1 LILCAVSEILYIG
14 YDTHKQTSAI
24 NFLDQIMF
32 SDSSTPTGNATTA
45 PLPLGSTIA
54 IVGAGITGL
63 SAAYYLQQQRPDLNI
78 TLLESTDKPGGI
90 LQTIER
96 DDFLVELGPDM
107 FTTRDDEAVDLCRE
121 LGMENQL
128 ISTNTEHRGAYI
140 ICRDKLCKMP
150 LGWTMMTP
158 TRLGAILKTPLLSWK
173 GKLRVIAELFILRKK
188 SDGDESLASFTRRR
202 LGPEALE
209 RIIQP
214 LISGI
219 YTADPEKLSMQAT
232 LADFLAMERTGKG
245 LIREGIKQ
253 RRSQASQE
261 SSTGARYGAF
271 VAPKYGM
278 QSIITALT
286 DQLKPN
292 TLKLRQRVKQLEFKN
307 NAWQLTIA
315 QDTQRTTTHQFDR
328 LLLTTSSQITG
339 RLLQDTCP
347 ELSKLIVNIPLAGAA
362 IVTMGYR
369 FCDIEHPLDAFG
381 VVVPQAENRPLIA
394 ISMASQKF
402 TGRAPH
408 DSTLFRI
415 FAGGAL
421 QPELLQWDDEQL
433 IESAKKQLREL
444 LGVNGKPIFTQVV
457 RWDNKMPQYHVGHV
471 ELVDKIEL
479 ALSKT
484 PNLEI
489 AGNAY
494 RGVGIPLCIRNAK
507 SAVKRL
513 IG

>member
-1 LILCAVSEILYIG
+1 MSP
-14 YDTHKQTSAI
+14 
-24 NFLDQIMF
+24 
-32 SDSSTPTGNATTA
+32 DSSTPTGNTTST
-45 PLPLGSTIA
+45 PLPPGSSIA

-78 TLLESTDKPGGI
+78 TLLESSDKPGGI
-90 LQTIER
+90 LQTVER
-96 DDFLVELGPDM
+96 DGFLVELGPDM
-107 FTTRDDEAVDLCRE
+107 FTTRDNEAYELCCE
-121 LGMENQL
+121 LGIEDQL
-128 ISTNTEHRGAYI
+128 IGTNKDHRGAYI
-140 ICRDKLCKMP
+140 ICRGKLCKMP

-173 GKLRVIAELFILRKK
+173 GKLRVIAELFVPRKK
-188 SDGDESLASFTRRR
+188 IDDDESLASFTRRR
-202 LGPEALE
+202 LGREALE

-253 RRSQASQE
+253 LRSQSAQE

-278 QSIITALT
+278 QSIIAALT
-286 DQLKPN
+286 NQLKTD
-292 TLKLRQRVKQLEFKN
+292 TLELRQRVTQLKFQDD
-307 NAWQLTIA
+307 AWQLTIEQDA
-315 QDTQRTTTHQFDR
+315 QGTTTRQFDH

-339 RLLQDTCP
+339 RLLQDTYP
-347 ELSKLIVNIPLAGAA
+347 ELSKLIADIPLAGAA

-369 FCDIEHPLDAFG
+369 FCDIDHPLDAFG

-402 TGRAPH
+402 AGRAPH
-408 DSTLFRI
+408 DSILFRI

-421 QPELLQWDDEQL
+421 QPELLQWGEEQL
-433 IESAKKQLREL
+433 VESAQQQLREL

-457 RWDNKMPQYHVGHV
+457 RWENKMPQYHVGHV

-479 ALSKT
+479 GLSKI

>member
-1 LILCAVSEILYIG
+1 MS
-14 YDTHKQTSAI
+14 
-24 NFLDQIMF
+24 
-32 SDSSTPTGNATTA
+32 SDSSTATGNATSA
-45 PLPLGSTIA
+45 PLPQESSIA

-78 TLLESTDKPGGI
+78 TLLESSDKPGGI
-90 LQTIER
+90 LQTVER
-96 DDFLVELGPDM
+96 DGFLVELGPDM
-107 FTTRDDEAVDLCRE
+107 FTTRDSEAVELCGE
-121 LGMENQL
+121 LGIEDQL
-128 ISTNTEHRGAYI
+128 ISTNKNHRGAYI
-140 ICRDKLCKMP
+140 VYRGKLCKMP

-158 TRLGAILKTPLLSWK
+158 TRMGAILKTPLLSWK
-173 GKLRVIAELFILRKK
+173 GKLRVFAEVFIPRKK
-188 SDGDESLASFTRRR
+188 SGGDESLASFTRRR
-202 LGPEALE
+202 LGQEALE

-253 RRSQASQE
+253 LRSQSSQE

-278 QSIITALT
+278 QSIIAALT
-286 DQLKPN
+286 KQLKTN
-292 TLKLRQRVKQLEFKN
+292 TLKLGQRVKQLEFKN
-307 NAWQLTIA
+307 DAWQLTIE
-315 QDTQRTTTHQFDR
+315 QDTQGTTTRQFDR

-339 RLLQDTCP
+339 RLLQESYP
-347 ELSKLIVNIPLAGAA
+347 ELSKLIADIPLAGAA

-369 FCDIEHPLDAFG
+369 FCDIDHPLDAFG
-381 VVVPQAENRPLIA
+381 VVVPQTENRPLIA

-402 TGRAPH
+402 AGRAPQ
-408 DSTLFRI
+408 DSVLFRI

-421 QPELLQWDDEQL
+421 QPEVLQWGEDQL
-433 IESAKKQLREL
+433 IESAKQQLREL
-444 LGVNGKPIFTQVV
+444 LGVNGKPIFTQVA
-457 RWDNKMPQYHVGHV
+457 RWENNMPQYHVGHV

-479 ALSKT
+479 ELSKT

>member
-1 LILCAVSEILYIG
+1 
-14 YDTHKQTSAI
+14 
-24 NFLDQIMF
+24 
-32 SDSSTPTGNATTA
+32 
-45 PLPLGSTIA
+45 
-54 IVGAGITGL
+54 
-63 SAAYYLQQQRPDLNI
+63 
-78 TLLESTDKPGGI
+78 
-90 LQTIER
+90 
-96 DDFLVELGPDM
+96 
-107 FTTRDDEAVDLCRE
+107 
-121 LGMENQL
+121 
-128 ISTNTEHRGAYI
+128 
-140 ICRDKLCKMP
+140 
-150 LGWTMMTP
+150 MMTP
-158 TRLGAILKTPLLSWK
+158 TRMGAILKTPLLSWK
-173 GKLRVIAELFILRKK
+173 GKLRVFAEVFIPRKK
-188 SDGDESLASFTRRR
+188 SGGDESLASFTRRR
-202 LGPEALE
+202 LGQEALE

-253 RRSQASQE
+253 LRSQSSQE
-261 SSTGARYGAF
+261 SSSGARYGAF

-278 QSIITALT
+278 QSIIAALT
-286 DQLKPN
+286 NQLKTN
-292 TLKLRQRVKQLEFKN
+292 TLKLGQRVKQLEFKN
-307 NAWQLTIA
+307 DAWQLTIE
-315 QDTQRTTTHQFDR
+315 QDTQGTTTRQFDR

-339 RLLQDTCP
+339 RLLQESYP
-347 ELSKLIVNIPLAGAA
+347 ELSKLIADIPLAGAA

-369 FCDIEHPLDAFG
+369 FCDIDHPLDAFG

-402 TGRAPH
+402 AGRAPQ
-408 DSTLFRI
+408 DSVLFRI

-421 QPELLQWDDEQL
+421 QPELLQWGEDQL
-433 IESAKKQLREL
+433 IESAKQQLREL
-444 LGVNGKPIFTQVV
+444 LGVNGKPIFTQVA
-457 RWDNKMPQYHVGHV
+457 RWENNMPQYHVGHV

-479 ALSKT
+479 ELSKT

>member
-1 LILCAVSEILYIG
+1 MS
-14 YDTHKQTSAI
+14 
-24 NFLDQIMF
+24 
-32 SDSSTPTGNATTA
+32 SDSSTATGNATSA
-45 PLPLGSTIA
+45 PLPQGSSIA

-78 TLLESTDKPGGI
+78 TLLESSDKAGGI
-90 LQTIER
+90 LQTVER
-96 DDFLVELGPDM
+96 NGFLVELGPDM
-107 FTTRDDEAVDLCRE
+107 FTTRDSEAVELCGE
-121 LGMENQL
+121 LGIEDQL
-128 ISTNTEHRGAYI
+128 ISTNKDHRGAYI
-140 ICRDKLCKMP
+140 ICRGKLCKMP

-158 TRLGAILKTPLLSWK
+158 TRMGAILKTPLLSWK
-173 GKLRVIAELFILRKK
+173 GKLRVFAEVFIPRKK
-188 SDGDESLASFTRRR
+188 SGGDESLASFTRRR
-202 LGPEALE
+202 LGQEALD

-253 RRSQASQE
+253 LRSQSSQE
-261 SSTGARYGAF
+261 SSTGARYGTF

-278 QSIITALT
+278 QSIIAALT
-286 DQLKPN
+286 NQLKTN
-292 TLKLRQRVKQLEFKN
+292 TLKLGQRVKQLEFKN
-307 NAWQLTIA
+307 DAWQLTIE
-315 QDTQRTTTHQFDR
+315 QDTQGTATRQFDR

-339 RLLQDTCP
+339 RLLQESYP
-347 ELSKLIVNIPLAGAA
+347 ELSKLIADIPLAGAA

-369 FCDIEHPLDAFG
+369 FCDIDHPLDAFG
-381 VVVPQAENRPLIA
+381 VVVPQTENRPLIA

-402 TGRAPH
+402 AGRAPQ
-408 DSTLFRI
+408 DSVLFRI

-421 QPELLQWDDEQL
+421 QPEVLQWGEDQL
-433 IESAKKQLREL
+433 IESAKQQLREL
-444 LGVNGKPIFTQVV
+444 LGVNGKPIFTQVA
-457 RWDNKMPQYHVGHV
+457 RWENNMPQYHVGHV

-479 ALSKT
+479 ELSKT
-484 PNLEI
+484 PHLEI

>member
-1 LILCAVSEILYIG
+1 MS
-14 YDTHKQTSAI
+14 
-24 NFLDQIMF
+24 
-32 SDSSTPTGNATTA
+32 SDSSTPAGNATSA
-45 PLPLGSTIA
+45 PLPQGSSIA

-90 LQTIER
+90 LQTVER

-107 FTTRDDEAVDLCRE
+107 FTTRDNEAFELCCE
-121 LGMENQL
+121 LGIENQL
-128 ISTNTEHRGAYI
+128 ISTNKDHRGAYI
-140 ICRDKLCKMP
+140 ICHGKLCKIP

-158 TRLGAILKTPLLSWK
+158 TRIVAILKTPLLSWK
-173 GKLRVIAELFILRKK
+173 GKLRVIAELFIPRKK
-188 SDGDESLASFTRRR
+188 SDDDESLASFTRRR
-202 LGPEALE
+202 LGHEALE

-253 RRSQASQE
+253 RRRQSSQA
-261 SSTGARYGAF
+261 SSTGARYDAF
-271 VAPKYGM
+271 VAPKDGM
-278 QSIITALT
+278 QSIIAALT

-292 TLKLRQRVKQLEFKN
+292 TLQLRQRVKQLEFKN
-307 NAWQLTIA
+307 DAWQLTIE
-315 QDTQRTTTHQFDR
+315 QNTQETTIHQFDR

-339 RLLQDTCP
+339 RLLQDACP
-347 ELSKLIVNIPLAGAA
+347 KLSKLISAIPLAGAA
-362 IVTMGYR
+362 VVTMGYR
-369 FCDIEHPLDAFG
+369 FCDIDHPLDAFG
-381 VVVPQAENRPLIA
+381 VVVPQAEKRPLIA

-402 TGRAPH
+402 AGRAPQ
-408 DSTLFRI
+408 DSVLFRI
-415 FAGGAL
+415 FSGGAL
-421 QPELLQWDDEQL
+421 QPELLQYDEEQL
-433 IESAKKQLREL
+433 IESAKQQLCEL
-444 LGVNGKPIFTQVV
+444 LGVHGKPIFTQVI
-457 RWDNKMPQYHVGHV
+457 RWENTMPQYHVGHV

-479 ALSKT
+479 ELSKT
-484 PNLEI
+484 PNLET

>member
-1 LILCAVSEILYIG
+1 
-14 YDTHKQTSAI
+14 
-24 NFLDQIMF
+24 
-32 SDSSTPTGNATTA
+32 
-45 PLPLGSTIA
+45 
-54 IVGAGITGL
+54 
-63 SAAYYLQQQRPDLNI
+63 
-78 TLLESTDKPGGI
+78 
-90 LQTIER
+90 
-96 DDFLVELGPDM
+96 
-107 FTTRDDEAVDLCRE
+107 
-121 LGMENQL
+121 
-128 ISTNTEHRGAYI
+128 
-140 ICRDKLCKMP
+140 
-150 LGWTMMTP
+150 
-158 TRLGAILKTPLLSWK
+158 
-173 GKLRVIAELFILRKK
+173 
-188 SDGDESLASFTRRR
+188 
-202 LGPEALE
+202 
-209 RIIQP
+209 
-214 LISGI
+214 
-219 YTADPEKLSMQAT
+219 
-232 LADFLAMERTGKG
+232 
-245 LIREGIKQ
+245 
-253 RRSQASQE
+253 
-261 SSTGARYGAF
+261 
-271 VAPKYGM
+271 
-278 QSIITALT
+278 
-286 DQLKPN
+286 
-292 TLKLRQRVKQLEFKN
+292 
-307 NAWQLTIA
+307 
-315 QDTQRTTTHQFDR
+315 
-328 LLLTTSSQITG
+328 LTTSSQITG